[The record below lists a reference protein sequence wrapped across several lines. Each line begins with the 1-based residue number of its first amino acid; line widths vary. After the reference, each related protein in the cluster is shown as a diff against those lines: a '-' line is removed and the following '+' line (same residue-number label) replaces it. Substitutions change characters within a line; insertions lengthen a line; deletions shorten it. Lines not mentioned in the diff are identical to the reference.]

1 MAPSVITNTAAITAL
16 RNFEK
21 VGRDQQELQETVST
35 GLKVRDSV
43 DNASSFSI
51 AQGLR
56 GEIRGITSVS
66 QALANAKGV
75 STVALSGATEFSNL
89 MGDLRKKI
97 IEGMDP
103 AHTAEQQALLQSDY
117 QSILGRMRQVLEQ
130 AEYNGQ
136 NILIETAV
144 PFNLVVGQ
152 VNNLNVIAN
161 TNGDT
166 LLLRGQR
173 LDLPWAQLNAQ
184 DISTTA
190 NATAALN
197 QWQTSMDLV
206 TDALGEL
213 GADHRAI
220 DFQDQL
226 LSVVSDAR
234 EIGLGS
240 FVDADMARESAKLE
254 AVGVK
259 RQLSAQTLSIANE
272 SPQTILGLYRS
283 G

>member
-1 MAPSVITNTAAITAL
+1 MAPSVNTNTAAITAL

-75 STVALSGATEFSNL
+75 STVALSGAREFSNL

-97 IEGMDP
+97 VEGMDP
-103 AHTAEQQALLQSDY
+103 VNSAEQQALLQSDY

-136 NILIETAV
+136 NILIEIAI
-144 PFNLVVGQ
+144 PFNLAVGQ

-272 SPQTILGLYRS
+272 NPQTILGLYRS